1 MSSPA
6 THPPSHPVL
15 VAMARAHA
23 ELDTVA
29 DQPLWSLTKEE
40 AALALVEETRLNAR
54 LAALTLK
61 TAVQAERTEVGAA
74 QGATSA
80 AAWLAH
86 ETHMTQ
92 RDAAAL
98 TKLGKALEAHP
109 PVEEA
114 LSRGDVLAD
123 QAKAIVEDV
132 DALPDDVGTA
142 IKTQAR
148 DHLLGEAEHFDALRL
163 RVLGK
168 QVLDVVAPEVGEAEE
183 ARQLESQERKAR
195 AKARFTMHDDGH
207 GTTYGR
213 FSMPTHEAD
222 KLRKPLNALAS
233 PKAGGEGSTPHGMGL
248 AFIEYV
254 NRYPVEK
261 LPKAAGMDAT
271 VVVTMTLETLMGGL
285 KAAQLDTGT
294 RISPSLAR
302 TMACEAGVIPVVLG
316 GRSQVLDVGRK
327 RRFHTKAQRI
337 AMAVR
342 DGGCIALGCDRP
354 SAWCHAHHLD
364 PWSQGGETS
373 VERGAMLCARHHTL
387 IHHPGYGVTHHEG
400 GKVSFHKR
408 E

>member
-6 THPPSHPVL
+6 THPPSHPLL
-15 VAMARAHA
+15 VAVARAHA
-23 ELDTVA
+23 ELDIVA
-29 DQPLWSLTKEE
+29 DQPLWSMTKEE

-54 LAALTLK
+54 LASLTFK

-109 PVEEA
+109 PVEGA
-114 LSRGDVLAD
+114 LARGDVLAD
-123 QAKAIVEDV
+123 QAKVIVEAV

-148 DHLLGEAEHFDALRL
+148 DHLLGEAEHFDAIRL

-183 ARQLESQERKAR
+183 ARQLEAQERKAR

-222 KLRKPLNALAS
+222 KLRKPLQALAS

-254 NRYPVEK
+254 DRYPVDK

-302 TMACEAGVIPVVLG
+302 KMACEAGVIPVVLG
-316 GRSQVLDVGRK
+316 GTSQVLDVGRK

-364 PWSQGGETS
+364 PWSQGGDTS

-387 IHHPGYGVTHHEG
+387 IHHPSYGTTSHPG
-400 GKVSFHKR
+400 GKISFHKR

>member
-15 VAMARAHA
+15 AAVARAHA
-23 ELDTVA
+23 ELDAVA
-29 DQPLWSLTKEE
+29 DQAMWSMTREE

-61 TAVQAERTEVGAA
+61 TAAQADRTEVGAS

-80 AAWLAH
+80 AVWLAN
-86 ETHMTQ
+86 TTKMTQ

-98 TKLGKALEAHP
+98 TKLGKALEAHA

-114 LSRGDVLAD
+114 LTRGDILTD
-123 QAKAIVEDV
+123 QAKVIVEAV
-132 DALPDDVGTA
+132 DALPDDVGTS

-148 DHLLGEAEHFDALRL
+148 DHLLADAAHFDAKRL
-163 RVLGK
+163 RVLG
-168 QVLDVVAPEVGEAEE
+168 QRVLEVVAPEVGEAEE
-183 ARQLESQERKAR
+183 ARQLEAQERKAQ

-207 GTTYGR
+207 GTTHGR
-213 FSMPTHEAD
+213 FSIPTHEAD

-248 AFIEYV
+248 AFIEYL
-254 NRYPVEK
+254 NRFPTKK
-261 LPKAAGMDAT
+261 LPQAGGLDAT
-271 VVVTMTLETLMGGL
+271 VVVTMSLETLMGGL

-294 RISPSLAR
+294 RISPGLAR
-302 TMACEAGVIPVVLG
+302 KMACEAGVIPVVLG
-316 GRSQVLDVGRK
+316 GKSEVLDVGRK
-327 RRFHTKAQRI
+327 MRFHTKAQRI

-364 PWSQGGETS
+364 PWSEGGHTS
-373 VERGAMLCARHHTL
+373 VERGGLLCGRHHTL
-387 IHHPGYGVTHHEG
+387 VHHPAYDITFHPG
-400 GKVSFHKR
+400 GKISFHRR

>member
-6 THPPSHPVL
+6 THPPSHPLL
-15 VAMARAHA
+15 VAVARAHA

-29 DQPLWSLTKEE
+29 DQPLWSMTKEE
-40 AALALVEETRLNAR
+40 AARALVEETRLNAR
-54 LAALTLK
+54 LASLTLK

-123 QAKAIVEDV
+123 QAKAIVEAV

-148 DHLLGEAEHFDALRL
+148 DHLLGEAAHFDSIRL
-163 RVLGK
+163 RILGK
-168 QVLDVVAPEVGEAEE
+168 QVLEVVAPEVGEAEE
-183 ARQLESQERKAR
+183 ARQLEAQERKAR

-254 NRYPVEK
+254 DRYPVEK

-302 TMACEAGVIPVVLG
+302 RMACEAGVIPVVLG

-342 DGGCIALGCDRP
+342 DGGCIALGCERP

-387 IHHPGYGVTHHEG
+387 IHHPGYGVTHHQG
-400 GKVSFHKR
+400 GKVSFYRR

>member
-6 THPPSHPVL
+6 THPPSHPLL

-29 DQPLWSLTKEE
+29 DQPLWSMTKEE
-40 AALALVEETRLNAR
+40 AAQALVEETRLNAR

-109 PVEEA
+109 PVEDA

-123 QAKAIVEDV
+123 QAKAIVEAV
-132 DALPDDVGTA
+132 DALPDDVGTV

-148 DHLLGEAEHFDALRL
+148 DHLLAEAEHFDAIRL

-183 ARQLESQERKAR
+183 ARQLEAQERKAR
-195 AKARFTMHDDGH
+195 AKARFTMHDEGH

-222 KLRKPLNALAS
+222 KLRKPLQALAS

-254 NRYPVEK
+254 NRYPVDK

-302 TMACEAGVIPVVLG
+302 KMACEAGAIPVVLG

-364 PWSQGGETS
+364 PWSQGGDTS
-373 VERGAMLCARHHTL
+373 VERGAMLCPRHHTL
-387 IHHPGYGVTHHEG
+387 IHHPGYGVTHHQG
-400 GKVSFHKR
+400 GKVSFHQR

>member
-15 VAMARAHA
+15 AAVLRAQA
-23 ELDTVA
+23 ELDAVA
-29 DQPLWSLTKEE
+29 DQPMWSMTPQE

-61 TAVQAERTEVGAA
+61 TAAHADRTEVGSA
-74 QGATSA
+74 QGATSS

-98 TKLGKALEAHP
+98 TKLGKALEAHA

-114 LSRGDVLAD
+114 LGRGDILAD
-123 QAKAIVEDV
+123 QAKVIVEAA
-132 DALPDDVGTA
+132 DALHDDVGTTV
-142 IKTQAR
+142 KDQAR
-148 DHLLGEAEHFDALRL
+148 DHLLAEAAHFDAKRL
-163 RVLGK
+163 RVLGVH
-168 QVLDVVAPEVGEAEE
+168 VLEVVAPEVGEAET
-183 ARQLESQERKAR
+183 ARQLEAQERKAE
-195 AKARFTMHDDGH
+195 AKTRFTMHDDGH
-207 GTTYGR
+207 GTTHGR
-213 FSMPTHEAD
+213 FSIPTHQAD
-222 KLRKPLNALAS
+222 KLRKPLNALAA

-248 AFIEYV
+248 AFIEYL
-254 NRYPVEK
+254 NRFPTKK
-261 LPKAAGMDAT
+261 LPQAGGMDAT

-285 KAAQLDTGT
+285 KAAHLDTGT
-294 RISPSLAR
+294 PISPGLAR
-302 TMACEAGVIPVVLG
+302 RMACEAGVIPVVLG
-316 GRSQVLDVGRK
+316 GKSQVLDVGRK
-327 RRFHTKAQRI
+327 MRFHTKAQRI

-364 PWSQGGETS
+364 PWAQGGDTS
-373 VERGAMLCARHHTL
+373 VERGGLLCTGHHPL
-387 IHHPGYGVTHHEG
+387 AHHPGYVMTHHPG

>member
-6 THPPSHPVL
+6 THPPSHPLL

-29 DQPLWSLTKEE
+29 DHPLWSMTKEQ
-40 AALALVEETRLNAR
+40 AAQALVEETRLSAR

-109 PVEEA
+109 PVEDA
-114 LSRGDVLAD
+114 LARGDVLAD
-123 QAKAIVEDV
+123 QAKVIVETV

-142 IKTQAR
+142 IKDQAR
-148 DHLLGEAEHFDALRL
+148 DHLLGEAEHFDSIRL

-168 QVLDVVAPEVGEAEE
+168 QVLEVVAPEVGEAEE
-183 ARQLESQERKAR
+183 ARQLEAQERQAR

-254 NRYPVEK
+254 DRYPVDK

-302 TMACEAGVIPVVLG
+302 RMACEAGVIPVVLG
-316 GRSQVLDVGRK
+316 SRSQVLDVGRK

-387 IHHPGYGVTHHEG
+387 IHHPGYGVRHHQG
-400 GKVSFHKR
+400 GKVSFYKR